1 MSDRRE
7 PTAEI
12 TRQPWQTP
20 TLVNLST
27 RRTESGSPS
36 SVEDVIFTDAVTI
49 YIGPTSVAAVS

>member
-20 TLVNLST
+20 TLVNLSA
-27 RRTESGSPS
+27 RRTESGNPYI
-36 SVEDVIFTDAVTI
+36 VEDTYTNGSLI
-49 YIGPTSVAAVS
+49 YFYGPVATEPGS